1 MAIDVGDETL
11 DTSFSLFS
19 PVSALTR
26 CDIKSKAA
34 KNARPARTRTITQ
47 AINQTVNVMNASNI
61 RNNIKPIVKNGAI
74 KKSIPLVEK
83 QTKKN
88 NIYMNESDNEYS
100 IGCIEFDSNGGK
112 VSKSKTENNMS
123 DTTSNKN
130 FRKSADKIVD
140 KTSDKMG
147 DKNTSK
153 IAVKTT
159 DKITDKTTDKT
170 ADKTADKTTDKSTDK
185 IADKMSG
192 CGTPS
197 SGGNWSTKWFGGLL
211 RTRPKRRPVRGR
223 ARLDARRN
231 ESRRPPVV
239 APTLNAFP
247 SGHRFGRLV
256 ESTSADMFP
265 LTNALSFASLS
276 PLSSSLSRE
285 IPRTSSIRRSRS
297 LYSHSNGRN
306 DKLWAISLKCRQ
318 WLRAENHRYQLERQ
332 RRSRGNSPYP
342 AMTRPSAPIPFGAFC
357 YQTKAPIRFI
367 IGHMD
372 ITLSTPSPVRFSF
385 ITEELF
391 IQRQLEARN
400 RENQSNRFLIHH
412 GKIFRSPFFLTDME
426 RLAVAPNHR
435 KYTLYVL
442 VVFAMPYNT
451 AHNTVRYNT
460 IARFFAEEQLAVA
473 RTLDSLTLLS
483 GRSQNMC
490 KCVFKVASVNDD
502 HVVLEMAHKHSGCA
516 AINMITDGSITV
528 QPHPVK
534 NKFKRALFKVGTFLF
549 D

>member
-11 DTSFSLFS
+11 DTAFSLFS

-26 CDIKSKAA
+26 RFDQISLAGQITRPTTGQTVRHTVGQDEPFNASHDLRPVVTLAPLDPTTVSVDVRREQVDGRVSSVSPISPNMVGGVEFIDARIPTKSKTA
-34 KNARPARTRTITQ
+34 KNARPARTRMITQ
-47 AINQTVNVMNASNI
+47 AINQTVNAMNASNI
-61 RNNIKPIVKNGAI
+61 RNNIKPIVKNGTI
-74 KKSIPLVEK
+74 KKSVPLAEK
-83 QTKKN
+83 QTKNN

-100 IGCIEFDSNGGK
+100 IGCIGFDSSSGK
-112 VSKSKTENNMS
+112 ASKSKTVNNTS
-123 DTTSNKN
+123 DKTCNKN
-130 FRKSADKIVD
+130 ARKNADKIVD
-140 KTSDKMG
+140 KTSDKRNDKTSDKTSDKMS
-147 DKNTSK
+147 DKNISK
-153 IAVKTT
+153 ISVKTT
-159 DKITDKTTDKT
+159 DTTTDKNTDKTTDKT
-170 ADKTADKTTDKSTDK
+170 TEKSTDK

-211 RTRPKRRPVRGR
+211 RTRPKMRPVRGR
-223 ARLDARRN
+223 ARRN
-231 ESRRPPVV
+231 ESHRPPVV
-239 APTLNAFP
+239 APALNAFP

-285 IPRTSSIRRSRS
+285 IPRTSSVRRSRS
-297 LYSHSNGRN
+297 IYSHSNGRN

-318 WLRAENHRYQLERQ
+318 WLRAENHRYQQERQ

-342 AMTRPSAPIPFGAFC
+342 AMTKPSAPIPFGAFC

-391 IQRQLEARN
+391 IQRQLEART

-435 KYTLYVL
+435 KYT
-442 VVFAMPYNT
+442 
-451 AHNTVRYNT
+451 
-460 IARFFAEEQLAVA
+460 
-473 RTLDSLTLLS
+473 
-483 GRSQNMC
+483 
-490 KCVFKVASVNDD
+490 
-502 HVVLEMAHKHSGCA
+502 
-516 AINMITDGSITV
+516 
-528 QPHPVK
+528 
-534 NKFKRALFKVGTFLF
+534 
-549 D
+549 

>member
-1 MAIDVGDETL
+1 MAIDVDDETL
-11 DTSFSLFS
+11 DTTFSLFS

-26 CDIKSKAA
+26 RFDQISLAGQLARQTTGQTTGQTAGQTVRHTGNQDEPFNTSTDLRPVVTLAPLDPTTTVSIDVRRERVDGRVSSVSPIGPNMVGGVEFIDAGMLTRSKAA
-34 KNARPARTRTITQ
+34 KNARPARTRMITQ
-47 AINQTVNVMNASNI
+47 AINQTVNTMNASNI
-61 RNNIKPIVKNGAI
+61 RNNRNNIRPIVKNSTI
-74 KKSIPLVEK
+74 KKSVPLVEK
-83 QTKKN
+83 QTKNN
-88 NIYMNESDNEYS
+88 NIYANESDNEYS
-100 IGCIEFDSNGGK
+100 IGCIGFDSSSGK
-112 VSKSKTENNMS
+112 ASKSKTENNMS
-123 DTTSNKN
+123 DKTSNKN
-130 FRKSADKIVD
+130 VRKSADKIVD
-140 KTSDKMG
+140 KTSDKMS

-159 DKITDKTTDKT
+159 DKITDKT
-170 ADKTADKTTDKSTDK
+170 DKTTDKTVDKSTDKIADK

-197 SGGNWSTKWFGGLL
+197 SSGNWNTKWFGGLL
-211 RTRPKRRPVRGR
+211 RTRPKMIPVRGR
-223 ARLDARRN
+223 ARLDAWRN

-265 LTNALSFASLS
+265 LTNALSCASLS

-285 IPRTSSIRRSRS
+285 IPRTSSVRRSRS

-435 KYTLYVL
+435 KYTRI
-442 VVFAMPYNT
+442 
-451 AHNTVRYNT
+451 H
-460 IARFFAEEQLAVA
+460 
-473 RTLDSLTLLS
+473 
-483 GRSQNMC
+483 
-490 KCVFKVASVNDD
+490 
-502 HVVLEMAHKHSGCA
+502 
-516 AINMITDGSITV
+516 
-528 QPHPVK
+528 
-534 NKFKRALFKVGTFLF
+534 
-549 D
+549 

>member
-11 DTSFSLFS
+11 DTTFSLFS

-74 KKSIPLVEK
+74 KKSVPLVEK

-100 IGCIEFDSNGGK
+100 IGCNGFDSNSGK

-123 DTTSNKN
+123 DKTSNKN
-130 FRKSADKIVD
+130 VRKSADEIVD

-147 DKNTSK
+147 
-153 IAVKTT
+153 
-159 DKITDKTTDKT
+159 
-170 ADKTADKTTDKSTDK
+170 DKSTDK

-442 VVFAMPYNT
+442 VVFAMPYNI
-451 AHNTVRYNT
+451 AHYTVRYIT

>member
-1 MAIDVGDETL
+1 
-11 DTSFSLFS
+11 
-19 PVSALTR
+19 
-26 CDIKSKAA
+26 
-34 KNARPARTRTITQ
+34 
-47 AINQTVNVMNASNI
+47 
-61 RNNIKPIVKNGAI
+61 
-74 KKSIPLVEK
+74 
-83 QTKKN
+83 
-88 NIYMNESDNEYS
+88 
-100 IGCIEFDSNGGK
+100 
-112 VSKSKTENNMS
+112 
-123 DTTSNKN
+123 
-130 FRKSADKIVD
+130 
-140 KTSDKMG
+140 
-147 DKNTSK
+147 
-153 IAVKTT
+153 
-159 DKITDKTTDKT
+159 
-170 ADKTADKTTDKSTDK
+170 
-185 IADKMSG
+185 
-192 CGTPS
+192 
-197 SGGNWSTKWFGGLL
+197 
-211 RTRPKRRPVRGR
+211 
-223 ARLDARRN
+223 
-231 ESRRPPVV
+231 
-239 APTLNAFP
+239 
-247 SGHRFGRLV
+247 
-256 ESTSADMFP
+256 
-265 LTNALSFASLS
+265 
-276 PLSSSLSRE
+276 
-285 IPRTSSIRRSRS
+285 
-297 LYSHSNGRN
+297 
-306 DKLWAISLKCRQ
+306 
-318 WLRAENHRYQLERQ
+318 
-332 RRSRGNSPYP
+332 
-342 AMTRPSAPIPFGAFC
+342 MTRPSAPIPFGAFC

-442 VVFAMPYNT
+442 VVFAMPYNI
-451 AHNTVRYNT
+451 AHYTVRYIT